1 MCFAARKKAGTANAG
16 LWEFPGGKIQ
26 VGESQEKAL
35 IREWQE
41 EFGWEIEPLQALAQ
55 VKSLT
60 GTGAPLWLMP
70 WRIGSKQIQPKH
82 LTDHD
87 AVAWIE
93 PADVRHL
100 AWGPADEQV
109 LSEVLGWL

>member
-16 LWEFPGGKIQ
+16 LWEFPGGKIHAD
-26 VGESQEKAL
+26 ESQEEAL

-41 EFGWEIEPLQALAQ
+41 EFGWEIEPLQALTQ
-55 VKSLT
+55 VKSIT
-60 GTGAPLWLMP
+60 GKGEPLWLMP
-70 WRIGSKQIQPKH
+70 WRIDSKQVQPKH

-87 AVAWIE
+87 AVAWIKPKE
-93 PADVRHL
+93 VVHF

-109 LSEVLGWL
+109 LRTVLGWL